1 METKKK
7 KRKNNEEERKRERER
22 ERERGKNWRRGA
34 SSRLTNPRLD
44 REDLCV
50 ALINRIPADKSAVAR
65 R

>member
-7 KRKNNEEERKRERER
+7 KEKITKRRERER
-22 ERERGKNWRRGA
+22 ERERERKKLGWRRGA

>member
-7 KRKNNEEERKRERER
+7 KEKITKRRERERER

>member
-1 METKKK
+1 MEAKKK
-7 KRKNNEEERKRERER
+7 KNNEEEREREKL
-22 ERERGKNWRRGA
+22 GWRRGA

>member
-1 METKKK
+1 MEAKKK
-7 KRKNNEEERKRERER
+7 KNNEEERKREKL
-22 ERERGKNWRRGA
+22 GWRRGA